1 MAYPRSMSPSKA
13 ARILATAGS
22 LIASAMLPACGGA
35 GRSDRP
41 EATSATRKNVQEV
54 DPAAVAF
61 TPKAGQTIYVPVYSA
76 VSISDRPHVFNLAIN
91 LSIRN
96 TDLKRPIVLKSA
108 RYYDDG
114 GTLVQEFAPRPLKI
128 GALASVHFYVGESD
142 KAGGRGACFLV
153 DWVAEDSVT
162 DALAESV
169 MVGTA
174 NTQGVSFT
182 NPGHVL
188 SDLRRP

>member
-1 MAYPRSMSPSKA
+1 MADSRSLSPMKTTRALA
-13 ARILATAGS
+13 AAGS
-22 LIASAMLPACGGA
+22 LIVSVMLPACGGA
-35 GRSDRP
+35 GQQDRSGNS
-41 EATSATRKNVQEV
+41 SATRKNIQEV
-54 DPAAVAF
+54 DPGAVAF